1 MTAYTCSSPRCGF
14 KAFSLARVELGT
26 CLGRCG
32 ERYMRRGDGFLCFN
46 VLPLTNKAVVKS
58 QICAHGRVLG
68 RVPAWA
74 FAPALVELGEWL
86 GRDHER
92 LACNA
97 ECIRSVRR
105 RSCVCLSLGGV
116 ASHDDR
122 EHAIPIDLW
131 RLGHPPSS
139 CGAGA
144 MAGMRL

>member
-1 MTAYTCSSPRCGF
+1 MR
-14 KAFSLARVELGT
+14 GT
-26 CLGRCG
+26 CVAA
-32 ERYMRRGDGFLCFN
+32 MDFLCFN

-97 ECIRSVRR
+97 ECIRIVFDVLRLLIVGGCCKPRR
-105 RSCVCLSLGGV
+105 PRTRDPYRLMASGPSPQLMWSWGNGWDEVVIVIWVIYFHLSHSG
-116 ASHDDR
+116 
-122 EHAIPIDLW
+122 PIAYVLN
-131 RLGHPPSS
+131 
-139 CGAGA
+139 
-144 MAGMRL
+144 

>member
-32 ERYMRRGDGFLCFN
+32 ERYMRRGDGFF
-46 VLPLTNKAVVKS
+46 VLQCASVDKYKAVVKS

-105 RSCVCLSLGGV
+105 V
-116 ASHDDR
+116 ASAYR
-122 EHAIPIDLW
+122 WGVLQATTTANTRSLSTYGVWAIPPAHVE
-131 RLGHPPSS
+131 LGQWL
-139 CGAGA
+139 G
-144 MAGMRL
+144 

>member
-97 ECIRSVRR
+97 S
-105 RSCVCLSLGGV
+105 GV
-116 ASHDDR
+116 HIA
-122 EHAIPIDLW
+122 
-131 RLGHPPSS
+131 
-139 CGAGA
+139 
-144 MAGMRL
+144 